1 MPVVT
6 MREMLDSGVH
16 FGHQTR
22 RWNPKMKRFILTERN
37 GIYIIFN
44 TQHPQSGGGQ
54 NNSTQRGRLCGSAID
69 GNGKNQGFTYS
80 SPE

>member
-22 RWNPKMKRFILTERN
+22 RWNPKMKRPT
-37 GIYIIFN
+37 
-44 TQHPQSGGGQ
+44 
-54 NNSTQRGRLCGSAID
+54 
-69 GNGKNQGFTYS
+69 
-80 SPE
+80 

>member
-37 GIYIIFN
+37 GIYIIDL
-44 TQHPQSGGGQ
+44 QQSLAF
-54 NNSTQRGRLCGSAID
+54 SRPSHTVATSCSWVPRSRLRKLSLSRQPA
-69 GNGKNQGFTYS
+69 
-80 SPE
+80 